1 MISALYASMRLS
13 RESPLFSRLY
23 DLVHAR
29 GREVNVFLAAE
40 ELKMSVSKLKFRFVC
55 ESRNAPERNAGS
67 SVKKYLDILLLD
79 LIEDYLKYSALSIG
93 EIVRATRF
101 PDIYSLS
108 HFYKRMRGRAPSRF
122 STTC

>member
-1 MISALYASMRLS
+1 MRLS

-93 EIVRATRF
+93 EIARATRF
-101 PDIYSLS
+101 SDIYSLS
-108 HFYKRMRGRAPSRF
+108 HFYKRMRGRAPTRF